1 MSGQP
6 IRALFALDDDVETTS
21 FEHSLVG
28 GPSLQIVGIVSGL
41 EAGWRSIEETSPD
54 LLVLVARRVSD
65 KQKAWPGWW
74 SGAFPIEGGALMRAF
89 PGAG

>member
-41 EAGWRSIEETSPD
+41 DAGWRSIEETSPD
-54 LLVLVARRVSD
+54 LLVLVARTVTD
-65 KQKAWPGWW
+65 KALYM
-74 SGAFPIEGGALMRAF
+74 IEAAAKQR
-89 PGAG
+89 PDCPVVVI